1 MALFI
6 CIAVGCVRKPQD
18 SASTENLLVSVGDS
32 SLFLEAVRRLIP
44 YGLTSDDSV
53 EMANRIIDNW
63 IENRVLEDVAREN
76 VIDLERIDRLTQNYR
91 NRLIVDEYLRKMG
104 DNAPSEVNKTEV
116 EEYYRQ
122 YGDSMTLD
130 QPLLKGIYLRTSEH
144 EPELENIR
152 KWIASES
159 EPEID
164 ELEKR
169 GLREAT
175 GYEYFADRWVE
186 WDKIARQIPVRID
199 DADLFLK
206 ENRDFEISHG
216 GSVYMLHVTDFVP
229 SGSVMPKEFATSR
242 ISEILADRRA
252 WEYRKNLKLS
262 IYRKAMKEGKLKKGS
277 YDPFK
282 SL

>member
-32 SLFLEAVRRLIP
+32 SLFLEDVRRLIP

-144 EPELENIR
+144 EP
-152 KWIASES
+152 
-159 EPEID
+159 